1 MKRLLAGGL
10 ALVARAIRFA
20 TGADQAWHRMAAGRG
35 LRIAPWRSLLFS
47 AASDKCVSRSVA
59 SLATVA
65 VVVVGWS
72 VALPLSRAEA
82 QTNWTGTTSKD
93 WNAVG
98 NWFGG
103 LPTGNITTT
112 IDTITTNPTV
122 LNNGT
127 GTTAD
132 LTVGSVGTGALT
144 IQNGAILTSSN
155 GANSNIIGDGA
166 SSTGTVTVDGAGST
180 WAINSSGTSLALLVG
195 NSGKGALTIQ
205 NGGVVSDSVSLGI
218 GTFAG
223 STGTVT
229 VDGAGSTLNVGGI
242 LFVGEQGAG
251 TMTVRNGGS
260 VGGSS
265 QAIIGDFAGSTG
277 AVTVDGVGSTWTN
290 DDIRVGFRGTGTLAI
305 QNGGTVIVLAAIG
318 QIAGSNGTVIVDGV
332 GSTST
337 SDSLLFVGDRGTG
350 SLTIANGGLVS
361 APKVDIAQIAG
372 STGTLNIGAATGAA
386 PAAPGTL
393 DTPVVFFG
401 AGSGTIVFNHTS
413 SNYVFAPEIDGNGA
427 VNVLAGT
434 TILTAGNLY
443 TGPTV
448 INGGAL
454 VVDGSIVSPTTVNA
468 GGLLAGT
475 GTVGATSVANGGTLS
490 PGHNGFGTL
499 TVNGNLAFA
508 PGATYLFGV
517 SSVSS
522 GFTNVAGTAT
532 LTGATASAQF
542 QGGTTFANKYTILS
556 ATGGLSGTFSNFQ
569 TNSAAITAN
578 LTYTATDVILNLISG
593 FTSIGG
599 GLSGT
604 SGLTRNQTA
613 VAAALDNAFN
623 HGGKSLTGLLGLSAG
638 QLPAAFDALSGEGI
652 SAAQQTAF
660 GAGNVFTTMMMDQG
674 AFWRG
679 GAAADRADPNG
690 VTYAPLGYAS
700 EKPAPGPFAA
710 MPAKAPLFEQRWRGW
725 VAGFDGTSSLRGEAD
740 PGSAGQRER
749 IAAAAAGLDYQVN
762 PNLLV
767 GAAAGGSTSS
777 FSVPDRSTSGNLNGF
792 HLGGYAVARRDQWYA
807 AGTLAFANFDN
818 TTQRSIIGVGPAE
831 TANGSFA
838 SNLLSGR
845 FEFGWQQV
853 LNGFSVTPFA
863 ALQFAELWQRGFAET
878 GTAFGGAPAVN
889 GLSFA
894 GHHVASLP
902 AFLGAQFDT
911 RYALA
916 NGMIWSPYARA
927 SWVHEF
933 DPARNVSAS
942 FIALPGSGFTVDGPR
957 AAGNAARLDLGSK
970 LALTRSAALFAS
982 FDGEFSDRTQSYA
995 GKGGFKVNW

>member
-1 MKRLLAGGL
+1 LG
-10 ALVARAIRFA
+10 
-20 TGADQAWHRMAAGRG
+20 
-35 LRIAPWRSLLFS
+35 
-47 AASDKCVSRSVA
+47 
-59 SLATVA
+59 
-65 VVVVGWS
+65 
-72 VALPLSRAEA
+72 
-82 QTNWTGTTSKD
+82 
-93 WNAVG
+93 
-98 NWFGG
+98 
-103 LPTGNITTT
+103 
-112 IDTITTNPTV
+112 
-122 LNNGT
+122 
-127 GTTAD
+127 
-132 LTVGSVGTGALT
+132 
-144 IQNGAILTSSN
+144 
-155 GANSNIIGDGA
+155 
-166 SSTGTVTVDGAGST
+166 
-180 WAINSSGTSLALLVG
+180 SGT
-195 NSGKGALTIQ
+195 
-205 NGGVVSDSVSLGI
+205 D
-218 GTFAG
+218 
-223 STGTVT
+223 
-229 VDGAGSTLNVGGI
+229 I
-242 LFVGEQGAG
+242 LQL
-251 TMTVRNGGS
+251 
-260 VGGSS
+260 GGSS
-265 QAIIGDFAGSTG
+265 
-277 AVTVDGVGSTWTN
+277 
-290 DDIRVGFRGTGTLAI
+290 
-305 QNGGTVIVLAAIG
+305 
-318 QIAGSNGTVIVDGV
+318 
-332 GSTST
+332 
-337 SDSLLFVGDRGTG
+337 
-350 SLTIANGGLVS
+350 
-361 APKVDIAQIAG
+361 
-372 STGTLNIGAATGAA
+372 GAATFNLSDIGAGQQYQGFSIFNKIGNSDWTVTGIGNQDWTIQS
-386 PAAPGTL
+386 GTL
-393 DTPVVFFG
+393 LVD
-401 AGSGTIVFNHTS
+401 GTI
-413 SNYVFAPEIDGNGA
+413 NGA
-427 VNVLAGT
+427 VNVQGGVLSGTGAVGST
-434 TILTAGNLY
+434 TI
-443 TGPTV
+443 
-448 INGGAL
+448 
-454 VVDGSIVSPTTVNA
+454 
-468 GGLLAGT
+468 
-475 GTVGATSVANGGTLS
+475 ANGGTLS

-499 TVNGNLAFA
+499 TVNGSLSLQT
-508 PGATYLFGV
+508 GSVYLFGV
-517 SSVSS
+517 SNSGA
-522 GFTNVAGTAT
+522 GFTQVNGSANIQS
-532 LTGATASAQF
+532 GAFAAAAF
-542 QGGTTFANKYTILS
+542 QGTTFNSQYTILS
-556 ATGGLSGTFSNFQ
+556 ATGGVTGKFQPLLS
-569 TNSAAITAN
+569 NSAVIKAN
-578 LTYTATDVILNLISG
+578 LSYTADDVILNL
-593 FTSIGG
+593 TSNFAGG
-599 GLSGT
+599 GGNSGGNN
-604 SGLTRNQTA
+604 SGLPNLTRNQTA

-623 HGGKSLTGLLGLSAG
+623 NGGKSLTGLLGLSAG
-638 QLPAAFDALSGEGI
+638 QFPAAFDALSGEGI

-679 GAAADRADPNG
+679 GASADRADHTADPNG
-690 VTYAPLGYAS
+690 VTYAPLGYAA

-762 PNLLV
+762 PDLLV

-818 TTQRSIIGVGPAE
+818 TTHRSIIGVGPAE

-845 FEFGWQQV
+845 FELGWQQV

-982 FDGEFSDRTQSYA
+982 FDGEFSDRSQSYA

>member
-20 TGADQAWHRMAAGRG
+20 TGADQARHRTAAGQG
-35 LRIAPWRSLLFS
+35 LRRAPWCALRCS
-47 AASDKCVSRSVA
+47 AASDKFVSRSAA
-59 SLATVA
+59 SLAIVA
-65 VVVVGWS
+65 VVVVGWT
-72 VALPLSRAEA
+72 AILPLSRAEA
-82 QTNWTGTTSKD
+82 QTAWTGATSNDWNTACNWTNG
-93 WNAVG
+93 V
-98 NWFGG
+98 
-103 LPTGNITTT
+103 PTGNVTT
-112 IDTITTNPTV
+112 IDTTTPHPTV
-122 LNNGT
+122 LNSVTGTTGGLLVGGNVGT
-127 GTTAD
+127 GT
-132 LTVGSVGTGALT
+132 LTIKSGGALT
-144 IQNGAILTSSN
+144 TGGPGLTAIGVL
-155 GANSNIIGDGA
+155 A
-166 SSTGTVTVDGAGST
+166 TGTVTVDGGGST
-180 WAINSSGTSLALLVG
+180 LTNNNSALIVGFGDTGT
-195 NSGKGALTIQ
+195 LTIQ
-205 NGGVVSDSVSLGI
+205 NGGTVI
-218 GTFAG
+218 GLTSIGQSAG
-223 STGTVT
+223 SNGMVT
-229 VDGAGSTLNVGGI
+229 VDGAGSTLTSSDQLVVG
-242 LFVGEQGAG
+242 FQGTGSLTIA
-251 TMTVRNGGS
+251 NGGTVS
-260 VGGSS
+260 APQQV
-265 QAIIGDFAGSTG
+265 AIAGFAGSSG
-277 AVTVDGVGSTWTN
+277 MVTVDGAGSTLTIG
-290 DDIRVGFRGTGTLAI
+290 DQLVVG
-305 QNGGTVIVLAAIG
+305 NGGTGSLTIANGGLASAFVVE
-318 QIAGSNGTVIVDGV
+318 IAKNVGSNGMVTVDGA
-332 GSTST
+332 GSTLT
-337 SDSLLFVGDRGTG
+337 SGANSLSVGDMGTG

-361 APKVDIAQIAG
+361 APGVVVIANFAS
-372 STGTLNIGAATGAA
+372 STGTLNIGAAAGAA

-393 DTPVVFFG
+393 NTPLVEFG
-401 AGSGTIVFNHTS
+401 AGTGTIVFNHTS
-413 SNYVFAPEIDGNGA
+413 SNYVFAPQIFNDGA

-434 TILTAGNLY
+434 TILTAANTY
-443 TGPTV
+443 TGPTT
-448 INGGAL
+448 INGGVL
-454 VVDGSIVSPTTVNA
+454 VVDGSIAFSPTTTVNA

-499 TVNGNLAFA
+499 TVNGSLTFA

-522 GFTNVAGTAT
+522 GFTNVTGTAT
-532 LTGATASAQF
+532 LTGAIASAQF

-556 ATGGLSGTFSNFQ
+556 ASGGLGGTEFANFQ
-569 TNSAAITAN
+569 TNSPAITAK
-578 LTYTATDVILNLISG
+578 LSYTSTDVILNLISG

-623 HGGKSLTGLLGLSAG
+623 HGGKSLTGLAGLSAG
-638 QLPAAFDALSGEGI
+638 QFPAAFDALSGEGI

-679 GAAADRADPNG
+679 GASADRADPNG

-725 VAGFDGTSSLRGEAD
+725 VAGFEGTASLRGEAD

-767 GAAAGGSTSS
+767 GGAAGGSTSS

-818 TTQRSIIGVGPAE
+818 TTQRSIIGVGPTE

-916 NGMIWSPYARA
+916 NGMIWSPYARV

-942 FIALPGSGFTVDGPR
+942 FIAMPGSGFTVDGPR
-957 AAGNAARLDLGSK
+957 AASNAARLDLGSK
-970 LALTRSAALFAS
+970 LALTRTSSLFAS
-982 FDGEFSDRTQSYA
+982 FDGEFSDRSQSYA

>member
-1 MKRLLAGGL
+1 MKRLLAGRL

-20 TGADQAWHRMAAGRG
+20 TGADQAWHRLAAGRG
-35 LRIAPWRSLLFS
+35 LRRAPWCALRFS
-47 AASDKCVSRSVA
+47 AASDKFVSRSAA
-59 SLATVA
+59 SLAIVA
-65 VVVVGWS
+65 VVVVGWT
-72 VALPLSRAEA
+72 AILPLSRAEA
-82 QTNWTGTTSKD
+82 QTAWTGATSNDWNTAGNWTNG
-93 WNAVG
+93 V
-98 NWFGG
+98 
-103 LPTGNITTT
+103 PTGNLTT
-112 IDTITTNPTV
+112 IDTTTPHSTV
-122 LNNGT
+122 LNSGT
-127 GTTAD
+127 GTTGSLFVGGILGTGT
-132 LTVGSVGTGALT
+132 LTIKNGGALT
-144 IQNGAILTSSN
+144 TGGSAFSAIGEN
-155 GANSNIIGDGA
+155 A
-166 SSTGTVTVDGAGST
+166 
-180 WAINSSGTSLALLVG
+180 
-195 NSGKGALTIQ
+195 
-205 NGGVVSDSVSLGI
+205 
-218 GTFAG
+218 
-223 STGTVT
+223 TGTVT
-229 VDGAGSTLNVGGI
+229 VDGAGSTL
-242 LFVGEQGAG
+242 
-251 TMTVRNGGS
+251 
-260 VGGSS
+260 
-265 QAIIGDFAGSTG
+265 
-277 AVTVDGVGSTWTN
+277 TN
-290 DDIRVGFRGTGTLAI
+290 NNAFYVGFGDTGTLTI
-305 QNGGTVIVLAAIG
+305 QNGGTVIGLTSIG
-318 QIAGSNGTVIVDGV
+318 QSAGSNGTVTVDGA
-332 GSTST
+332 GSTLT
-337 SDSLLFVGDRGTG
+337 SGDPLSVGFHGTG

-361 APKVDIAQIAG
+361 APQQVAIAGFAGSSGMVTVDGAGSTLTIGGQLLVGNGGTGSLTIANGGLASAFVVEIAKNVGSNGMVTVDGAGSTLTSGGNSLLVGDLGTGSLTIANGGLVSAPGVVVIANFAG
-372 STGTLNIGAATGAA
+372 STGTLNIGAAAGLSA
-386 PAAPGTL
+386 AAPGTL
-393 DTPVVFFG
+393 NTPLVEFG
-401 AGSGTIVFNHTS
+401 AGAGTIVFNHTS
-413 SNYVFAPEIDGNGA
+413 SNYVFAPEIFNDGA

-434 TILTAGNLY
+434 TILTAANTY
-443 TGPTV
+443 TGSTT
-448 INGGAL
+448 INGGVL
-454 VVDGSIVSPTTVNA
+454 VVDGSIAFSPTKVNA

-475 GTVGATSVANGGTLS
+475 GTVGATSVAGGGTLS

-508 PGATYLFGV
+508 KDATYLFGV
-517 SSVSS
+517 SNSGA
-522 GFTNVAGTAT
+522 GFTQVNGSANIQS
-532 LTGATASAQF
+532 GAIASAQF
-542 QGGTTFANKYTILS
+542 QGPTFANKYTILS
-556 ATGGLSGTFSNFQ
+556 ASGGLTGTEFKFQ
-569 TNSAAITAN
+569 TNSAAITAK
-578 LTYTATDVILNLISG
+578 LSYTSTDVILNLISG

-623 HGGKSLTGLLGLSAG
+623 KGGKSLTGLAGLSAG
-638 QLPAAFDALSGEGI
+638 QFPAAFDALSGEGI

-710 MPAKAPLFEQRWRGW
+710 MPAKAPVFEQRWRGW

-818 TTQRSIIGVGPAE
+818 TTQRSIIGVGPTE

-838 SNLLSGR
+838 SNLFSGR
-845 FEFGWQQV
+845 FEIGWQQV

-970 LALTRSAALFAS
+970 LALTRTSSLFAS
-982 FDGEFSDRTQSYA
+982 FDGEFSDRSQSYA

>member
-1 MKRLLAGGL
+1 
-10 ALVARAIRFA
+10 
-20 TGADQAWHRMAAGRG
+20 
-35 LRIAPWRSLLFS
+35 
-47 AASDKCVSRSVA
+47 
-59 SLATVA
+59 
-65 VVVVGWS
+65 
-72 VALPLSRAEA
+72 
-82 QTNWTGTTSKD
+82 
-93 WNAVG
+93 
-98 NWFGG
+98 
-103 LPTGNITTT
+103 
-112 IDTITTNPTV
+112 
-122 LNNGT
+122 
-127 GTTAD
+127 
-132 LTVGSVGTGALT
+132 
-144 IQNGAILTSSN
+144 
-155 GANSNIIGDGA
+155 
-166 SSTGTVTVDGAGST
+166 
-180 WAINSSGTSLALLVG
+180 
-195 NSGKGALTIQ
+195 
-205 NGGVVSDSVSLGI
+205 
-218 GTFAG
+218 
-223 STGTVT
+223 
-229 VDGAGSTLNVGGI
+229 
-242 LFVGEQGAG
+242 
-251 TMTVRNGGS
+251 
-260 VGGSS
+260 
-265 QAIIGDFAGSTG
+265 
-277 AVTVDGVGSTWTN
+277 
-290 DDIRVGFRGTGTLAI
+290 
-305 QNGGTVIVLAAIG
+305 
-318 QIAGSNGTVIVDGV
+318 
-332 GSTST
+332 
-337 SDSLLFVGDRGTG
+337 
-350 SLTIANGGLVS
+350 
-361 APKVDIAQIAG
+361 
-372 STGTLNIGAATGAA
+372 
-386 PAAPGTL
+386 
-393 DTPVVFFG
+393 
-401 AGSGTIVFNHTS
+401 
-413 SNYVFAPEIDGNGA
+413 
-427 VNVLAGT
+427 
-434 TILTAGNLY
+434 
-443 TGPTV
+443 
-448 INGGAL
+448 
-454 VVDGSIVSPTTVNA
+454 VVDGSIAFSPTTVNA

-475 GTVGATSVANGGTLS
+475 GTVGATTVANGGTLS
-490 PGHNGFGTL
+490 PGQNGFGTL
-499 TVNGNLAFA
+499 TVKGNLAFA
-508 PGATYLFGV
+508 TDATYLFGV
-517 SSVSS
+517 SGVSS
-522 GFTNVAGTAT
+522 GFTNVTGTAT

-542 QGGTTFANKYTILS
+542 QGTTFANKYTILS
-556 ATGGLSGTFSNFQ
+556 AAGGLSGTFSPNFQ
-569 TNSAAITAN
+569 TNSPAITAK
-578 LTYTATDVILNLISG
+578 LSYTSTDVILNLISG

-623 HGGKSLTGLLGLSAG
+623 NGGKSLTGLAGLSAG
-638 QLPAAFDALSGEGI
+638 QFPAAFDALSGEGI

-679 GAAADRADPNG
+679 GASADRADPNG

-710 MPAKAPLFEQRWRGW
+710 MPTKAPLFEQRWRGW

-818 TTQRSIIGVGPAE
+818 TTQRSIIGVGPTE

-845 FEFGWQQV
+845 FELGWQQV

-878 GTAFGGAPAVN
+878 GTAFGGTPAVN

-970 LALTRSAALFAS
+970 LALSRTSSLFAS
-982 FDGEFSDRTQSYA
+982 FDGEFSDRSQSYA